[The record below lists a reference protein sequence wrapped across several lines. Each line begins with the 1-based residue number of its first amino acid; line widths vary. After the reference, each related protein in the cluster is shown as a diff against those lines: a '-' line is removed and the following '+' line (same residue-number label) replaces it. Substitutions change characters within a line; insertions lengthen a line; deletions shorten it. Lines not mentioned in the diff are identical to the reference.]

1 MVISLD
7 RKIGKYKVIDFVA
20 DNHLL
25 LPAEY
30 VYMIRSHQHISESQA
45 SQIVLTDEFGL
56 KPKDFHEFMS
66 KQAGGIN
73 IVGYTRQDHRNLLRT
88 KRNHSLRYGEVGALL
103 IHFKKQSENPSFF
116 YEFQRDVEE
125 QITNIF
131 WADAHMINDYGYAIT
146 YI

>member
-20 DNHLL
+20 EHNHLL

-30 VYMIRSHQHISESQA
+30 VYMIRSHRHISESQA
-45 SQIVLTDEFGL
+45 CQIVLADESGL

-73 IVGYTRQDHRNLLRT
+73 TVGYTRQDHMRLGS
-88 KRNHSLRYGEVGALL
+88 K
-103 IHFKKQSENPSFF
+103 
-116 YEFQRDVEE
+116 
-125 QITNIF
+125 
-131 WADAHMINDYGYAIT
+131 
-146 YI
+146 